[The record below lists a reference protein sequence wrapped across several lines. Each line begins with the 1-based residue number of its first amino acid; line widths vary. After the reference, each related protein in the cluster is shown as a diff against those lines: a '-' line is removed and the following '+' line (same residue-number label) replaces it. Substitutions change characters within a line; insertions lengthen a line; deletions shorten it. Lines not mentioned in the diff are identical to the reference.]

1 MMPRTPKDILADS
14 DIGRDDEYYLEDVY
28 SSSQLAPPRRRTGS
42 KRVRTSRAVNNGG
55 REKMRKNSTPRD
67 VEVAHE
73 SPSDATPL
81 TRGDIPGIV
90 SAVLNS
96 IKATEAQEDN
106 KPEVSTLPDT
116 SVKRRHSD
124 YALSRVVLQMLG
136 RIVNPVIQLYQWK
149 ERLEKGTH
157 VIIIGKAPILF
168 IQKLRPLVCVGTAYK
183 QLKSSNLPLRK
194 YTRFREESGS
204 I

>member
-1 MMPRTPKDILADS
+1 M
-14 DIGRDDEYYLEDVY
+14 
-28 SSSQLAPPRRRTGS
+28 
-42 KRVRTSRAVNNGG
+42 
-55 REKMRKNSTPRD
+55 
-67 VEVAHE
+67 EVAHE

-81 TRGDIPGIV
+81 TRGDIPGI
-90 SAVLNS
+90 VLNS

-116 SVKRRHSD
+116 SVKRRDSD

-168 IQKLRPLVCVGTAYK
+168 IQKIKTIGRCWHSL
-183 QLKSSNLPLRK
+183 
-194 YTRFREESGS
+194 
-204 I
+204 